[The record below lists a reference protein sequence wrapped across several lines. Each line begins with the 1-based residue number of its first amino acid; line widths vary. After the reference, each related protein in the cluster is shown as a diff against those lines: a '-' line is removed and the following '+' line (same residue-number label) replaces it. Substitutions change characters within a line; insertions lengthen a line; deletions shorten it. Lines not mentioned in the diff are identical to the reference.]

1 MSKDRLAAFT
11 DAVLAI
17 IMTILVLELERP
29 ETPTLEAFWDLR
41 ESFFAYALSF
51 WWLAS
56 FWISHHNLWDNAQR
70 IDMSVIWWSM
80 LVLFCLS
87 LVPYTT
93 RIAGAN
99 FHSAVALGFYGIV
112 ITLSTAANIGLN
124 RALGRANAD
133 RPELKETL
141 DKYCHSLSIDC
152 AIKAVALVICIFVWP
167 PAMMWS
173 VALAAAFIYAMRSR
187 WTALS

>member
-11 DAVLAI
+11 DAMLAI

-29 ETPTLEAFWDLR
+29 ETPTLDAFWDLR

-70 IDMSVIWWSM
+70 IDMSVVWWSM

-99 FHSAVALGFYGIV
+99 FNSAVALGFYGIV

-124 RALGRANAD
+124 HALGMANAD
-133 RPELKETL
+133 QPELKETL
-141 DKYCHSLSIDC
+141 DKYCRSLSIDC
-152 AIKAVALVICIFVWP
+152 VIKAAALVICIFVWP
-167 PAMMWS
+167 PAMMWG
-173 VALAAAFIYAMRSR
+173 VALAAAFIYTMRSR